1 MISVKT
7 DKNGKTEIH
16 ISGNNLLLFGE
27 LIAVVGAV
35 SKSIFKDNDEDR
47 KAMLIDLPRMVLLSD
62 AAESSRIELP
72 YSLEKLKNLGGEK
85 EGPQL

>member
-72 YSLEKLKNLGGEK
+72 CSLEKLKNLGGEK